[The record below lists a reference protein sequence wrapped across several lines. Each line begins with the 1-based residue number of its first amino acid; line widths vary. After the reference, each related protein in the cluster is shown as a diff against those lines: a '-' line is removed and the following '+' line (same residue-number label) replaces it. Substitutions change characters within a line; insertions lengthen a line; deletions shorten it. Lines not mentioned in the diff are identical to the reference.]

1 MQEKENYHNTN
12 KDELELI
19 QKSLADLHYI
29 LFIRN
34 AVDIDEIKKEIIR
47 KSYETYKHSN
57 RQSNI
62 IY

>member
-29 LFIRN
+29 LFIKN
-34 AVDIDEIKKEIIR
+34 AVDINEIKKEILR
-47 KSYETYKHSN
+47 KSYETKTLY
-57 RQSNI
+57 
-62 IY
+62 